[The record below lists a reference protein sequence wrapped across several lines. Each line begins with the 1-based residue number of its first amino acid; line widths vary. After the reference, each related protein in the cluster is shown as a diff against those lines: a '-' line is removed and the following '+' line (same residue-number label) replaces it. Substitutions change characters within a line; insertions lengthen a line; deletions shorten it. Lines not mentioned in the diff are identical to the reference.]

1 MEGEA
6 DGRVRAVLCRRSTPA
21 ASFQADTDKNNHTY
35 MVHSDYSPLIQKTV
49 VGVEITNITYSFST
63 IFTLKFIVM
72 MYLTLVFIPYK
83 DHFRN

>member
-49 VGVEITNITYSFST
+49 VGVKITYSFST

-72 MYLTLVFIPYK
+72 MYLTLVFILYK